1 MMPTGMMEMD
11 TERKISWGVGP
22 APKHPTDPQRL
33 HTECKK
39 AKTTPGMP
47 NRGHLVQGVSHK
59 GMERTGGEKREMKRR
74 GARGQALI
82 LWAASLAC

>member
-1 MMPTGMMEMD
+1 MTPTGMMEMD

-74 GARGQALI
+74 VARGQALI